1 MGENINKRITFN
13 LPVNLID
20 KMTFYVDAKTE
31 PSKNA
36 IVRKAV
42 EQYLEELKMQELES
56 AMQVAVRDVMFIED
70 LTSSMKDFEVID
82 KEGDLTW

>member
-1 MGENINKRITFN
+1 MSVNKRITFN

-20 KMTFYVDAKTE
+20 KMTFYVNTKVE

-42 EQYLEELKMQELES
+42 EEYLEKVKVYELEL
-56 AMQVAVRDVMFIED
+56 AMKEAAKDSMFMDD
-70 LTSSMKDFEVID
+70 LASSMKDFETID
-82 KEGDLTW
+82 KEGDLIW

>member
-1 MGENINKRITFN
+1 MSVNKRITFN

-20 KMTFYVDAKTE
+20 KMTFYVDTKVE

-42 EQYLEELKMQELES
+42 EQYIEQLKMQELEL
-56 AMQVAVRDVMFIED
+56 AMEEAVKDKAFMED
-70 LTSSMKDFEVID
+70 LASSMKDFETID
-82 KEGDLTW
+82 KEGDLIW